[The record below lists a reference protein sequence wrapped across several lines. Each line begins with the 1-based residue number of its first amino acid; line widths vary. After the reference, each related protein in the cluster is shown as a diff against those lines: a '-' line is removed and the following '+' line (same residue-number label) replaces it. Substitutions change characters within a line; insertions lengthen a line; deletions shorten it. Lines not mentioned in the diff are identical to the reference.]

1 MTEDAARSDE
11 SLPRAEFAFPGP
23 LRDQLVAAI
32 LDGSKTSTTSLAIE
46 YEREHAPLP
55 KVGDR
60 SVLGDSN
67 DRPVAVVEVTGLRV
81 VRLAEVDLAHVR
93 SEGEG
98 HESVAQWRDDHE
110 HFWTSSRMRA
120 ELGDPDFTLDD
131 ETHVVLERFQIV
143 TRLLE

>member
-1 MTEDAARSDE
+1 MTEDAARSAE

-23 LRDQLVAAI
+23 LRAQLVATI

-46 YEREHAPLP
+46 YEREQAPLP

-60 SVLGDSN
+60 SVLVDSH
-67 DRPVAVVEVTGLRV
+67 DRPVAVLEVTGLRV
-81 VRLAEVDLAHVR
+81 VRLADVDLAHVR

-98 HESVAQWRDDHE
+98 HQSLAQWRDSHE
-110 HFWTSSRMRA
+110 HFWTSSQMRA
-120 ELGDPDFTLDD
+120 ELGHPDFTVDD
-131 ETHVVLERFQIV
+131 ATHVVLERFQLV